1 MYKQITTGQL
11 SDDSDND
18 DEHVQVKPRRRV
30 PMATANQD
38 DSDLTVRG
46 LFCNIV
52 MQLSNL
58 MYVTQ

>member
-1 MYKQITTGQL
+1 
-11 SDDSDND
+11 
-18 DEHVQVKPRRRV
+18 
-30 PMATANQD
+30 MATANQD